1 MRTGTATRN
10 SRGSSVVPRPRARR
24 APTRPSPCWPRG
36 FPADVVRQAPEG
48 DSQPRRSGNLTSS
61 LCTRRR
67 AGPVR
72 TARRR
77 VPSTD
82 DRAAA
87 HAPGGVLGR
96 LARAPSPAI
105 AVGIVDDGSTSGQ
118 AEVVTGATDRL
129 RSVDVGGLGALDGG
143 TSGGGRRALTTAG
156 RGTRPRPVPVL
167 IAAGRRQGYGLICCR
182 RSARLPPRVVAAP
195 LNPGVGGVR
204 GGD

>member
-10 SRGSSVVPRPRARR
+10 LRGSSVVPKPRARR

-36 FPADVVRQAPEG
+36 FPGDVVRQTPEG
-48 DSQPRRSGNLTSS
+48 DSQPRGSGNPDLRS

-82 DRAAA
+82 GRAAA

-96 LARAPSPAI
+96 LARALSAI

-118 AEVVTGATDRL
+118 ADVVTGATGRL
-129 RSVDVGGLGALDGG
+129 RSVDIGGLGALDGG
-143 TSGGGRRALTTAG
+143 TSGRGRRALTA
-156 RGTRPRPVPVL
+156 RRPRDTSADL
-167 IAAGRRQGYGLICCR
+167 CR
-182 RSARLPPRVVAAP
+182 F
-195 LNPGVGGVR
+195 
-204 GGD
+204 